1 VEFALAL
8 LFAVA
13 TVVIAAIRLAPQMAE
28 GRLVFDHEPDTPQP
42 FGYRMSWLAVRTR
55 DTGAVLTAL
64 GLTDAEPA
72 NWASGLGTVYDATL
86 GAGRVFVSPPVN
98 GWTLVAG
105 HSLPQPASR
114 RLVDKTTPLLMALA
128 DRFVEVQYFTSY
140 PQVDFFAWAR
150 VIEGRMIR
158 AFAIN
163 DEGIV
168 WNRGRPTKEEKAL
181 GLKLLDVRGVKGRK
195 GDAGE
200 EIVIYPTEQHMMQLA
215 AKWSLDPTRLSAGEA
230 AAALGVVALAP
241 AAWRSERMTSLA
253 A

>member
-1 VEFALAL
+1 MFV
-8 LFAVA
+8 VA

-28 GRLVFDHEPDTPQP
+28 GRLVFDLEPEAPQP
-42 FGYRMSWLAVRTR
+42 FGYRMSWLAIRSR
-55 DTGAVLTAL
+55 DTDAVVAAL
-64 GLTDAEPA
+64 GLTETEGA
-72 NWASGLGTVYDATL
+72 NWSSGLGTVYDGKV
-86 GAGRVFVSPPVN
+86 GADRIFVSPPVN

-105 HSLPQPASR
+105 HALPQPASR

-128 DRFVEVQYFTSY
+128 DRFVEVQYFASY

-163 DEGIV
+163 DAGMV
-168 WNRGRPTKEEKAL
+168 WNRGRPTKEERGL

-200 EIVIYPTEQHMMQLA
+200 AIVIYPTEQHMMQLA
-215 AKWSLDPTRLSAGEA
+215 AKWSLDPSRLGAGEA
-230 AAALGVVALAP
+230 APSLGVVGFAP
-241 AAWRSERMTSLA
+241 QAWRSERVTA
-253 A
+253 AAA